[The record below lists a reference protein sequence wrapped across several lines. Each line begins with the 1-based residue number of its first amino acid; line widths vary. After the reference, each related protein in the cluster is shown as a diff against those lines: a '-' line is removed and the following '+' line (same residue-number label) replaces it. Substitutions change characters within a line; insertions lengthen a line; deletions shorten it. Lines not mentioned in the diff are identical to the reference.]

1 MENIAINPI
10 ISQED
15 VDKVTAVL
23 IKLADAIIKLAD
35 AIIEAAKVIV
45 KAVTKACRWIY
56 NIVKKNIN
64 YFACKTMLSKRE
76 FHLSQYA
83 KKLRVRKKYKNLAFR
98 RLCHGN

>member
-1 MENIAINPI
+1 MENITINPI

-15 VDKVTAVL
+15 IDKTTAAFNK
-23 IKLADAIIKLAD
+23 IADAIV
-35 AIIEAAKVIV
+35 EAAKVINE
-45 KAVTKACRWIY
+45 AVTKAFKWIC

-64 YFACKTMLSKRE
+64 YFVCKTMLNRRE

-98 RLCHGN
+98 RLCHGY

>member
-10 ISQED
+10 ILQED
-15 VDKVTAVL
+15 IDKITSAL
-23 IKLADAIIKLAD
+23 SKLADAIV
-35 AIIEAAKVIV
+35 EAAKVIV
-45 KAVTKACRWIY
+45 KAVTKAFKWIY
-56 NIVKKNIN
+56 NIAKKNIN
-64 YFACKTMLSKRE
+64 YFVCKTMLNKRE

>member
-23 IKLADAIIKLAD
+23 IKLAD

-64 YFACKTMLSKRE
+64 YFVCKMMLSKRE
-76 FHLSQYA
+76 FHLSQCA